1 MKQLAIKFVVTYY
14 VGIFNTYFF
23 EFYQVRFLK
32 IKFNLLAKQ
41 TPKKICT
48 STPCFVIKMKFLL
61 AKGKQPL

>member
-41 TPKKICT
+41 TPKKICIST
-48 STPCFVIKMKFLL
+48 SKASLC
-61 AKGKQPL
+61 